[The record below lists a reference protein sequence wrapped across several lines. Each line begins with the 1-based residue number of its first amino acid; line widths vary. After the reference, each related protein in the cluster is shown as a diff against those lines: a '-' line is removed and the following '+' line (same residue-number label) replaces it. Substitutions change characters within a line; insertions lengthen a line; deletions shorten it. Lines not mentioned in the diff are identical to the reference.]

1 MKNKSLIALTVV
13 MALLITASAVQAAN
27 GPDAGT
33 IAVAASGGEADAR
46 ISERSS
52 RTPYLLIFD
61 GRGNLLEVHE
71 NPITRDRQAGPAMAE
86 WLSDKGVDT
95 FIGGGIGRNLG
106 RGLERHQ
113 ISGIEAD
120 GSASDAVNAVLER
133 ND

>member
-1 MKNKSLIALTVV
+1 MKNKSFIALMLV
-13 MALLITASAVQAAN
+13 MALLVNAAVVLAAN
-27 GPDAGT
+27 GPDART
-33 IAVAASGGEADAR
+33 IAVAATSGEADAE
-46 ISERSS
+46 ISERSA

-71 NPITRDRQAGPAMAE
+71 NPITRDRRAGPAMAE

-106 RGLERHQ
+106 RGLDQHQ
-113 ISGIEAD
+113 ISGIEAA
-120 GSASDAVNAVLER
+120 GSVSDAVSAVLER